1 MDRFDSPRQRFR
13 WPLAIL
19 GAIFIVLGLWA
30 FSRPGGAISGIVWAF
45 ALGILFKGVMD
56 IAVWYDMG
64 KAGVKRPTYVLLTGI
79 LDILFAILLFANS
92 LLSTLFIAYLFA
104 AWFLVDSI
112 ASIAAA
118 DFSLHRTFNIV
129 MGILGIIVGIAMLF
143 NPLYSVITLAYL
155 VAAYLLIFGVIL
167 LTRAF

>member
-1 MDRFDSPRQRFR
+1 LYPGFAHPADFQLRPLNGLLGGQYGKMKIERKRGLCIIMDRFDSPRQRFR

-92 LLSTLFIAYLFA
+92 LLSTLFIGLFVRRVVPGGLDCLHCGGG
-104 AWFLVDSI
+104 FL
-112 ASIAAA
+112 
-118 DFSLHRTFNIV
+118 
-129 MGILGIIVGIAMLF
+129 
-143 NPLYSVITLAYL
+143 
-155 VAAYLLIFGVIL
+155 
-167 LTRAF
+167 RAPYV